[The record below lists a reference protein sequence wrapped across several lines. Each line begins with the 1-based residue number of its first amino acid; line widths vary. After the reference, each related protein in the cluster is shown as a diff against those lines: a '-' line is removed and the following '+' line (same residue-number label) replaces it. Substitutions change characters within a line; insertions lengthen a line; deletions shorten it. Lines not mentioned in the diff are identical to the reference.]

1 MPMLR
6 SLVRSILHPA
16 YFVLGVP
23 KRYEKGNKKA
33 CRSRVSPWDKDAT
46 SRKTQVLWA
55 KSLPIFSEE
64 ERPNCSANGFTPSS
78 FTSVFGMI
86 RKPFAS

>member
-33 CRSRVSPWDKDAT
+33 YRFQVSPWDEYAI
-46 SRKTQVLWA
+46 SRKTQILWA
-55 KSLPIFSEE
+55 KSVPVFSEE
-64 ERPNCSANGFTPSS
+64 KRPNCSAKVSS
-78 FTSVFGMI
+78 HLLSH
-86 RKPFAS
+86 PFSE